1 MGLYKIEA
9 FREGQPVT
17 KNPFSVEVCDP
28 SKVRLANVHEG
39 VIGREQNFRVDCTR
53 AGRGEIA
60 ITIRT
65 GETEVQRNVKELAS
79 GVFDVSFV
87 PLVDRPH
94 YLDVRY
100 NGYHVPACPQLVEIR
115 DPKQTIIV
123 HGQGL
128 KSCVPKA
135 VTSFLIETG
144 GFAAAK
150 DFDVIITD
158 PVGSPL
164 PVKCYQQKDG
174 SLVAE
179 FVPHHVGTHKID
191 VLYLDAHVSG
201 SPFVSEAFDASKV
214 ILQRVRTANYIVNE
228 KISFSLNRKDAGY
241 AELDVTVTS
250 PLGRHLPIEVIG
262 TPDNEGEVVEFI
274 PTVVGK
280 YKIAIMFGGSEVPG
294 SPLTFVVLEGAFPI
308 IDGSGVKF
316 GLVNELAH
324 FLIDARGL
332 HGVPEVKVDGPETE
346 PKVTIHEEHGIFKAT
361 YLPAEV
367 GVFDVRVSWNGRD
380 LPGSPFHPQ
389 IVDLNKVRP
398 IGGWENLLNEN
409 KKIVLARNEDKKIS
423 FDTQG
428 AGPGKVRAT
437 VKFPDG
443 EIADAP
449 VEQTSAHKF
458 RLTVPSR
465 TDGEYS
471 LSLYFADH
479 LLPSSPITCYTHE
492 PHHITN
498 HNHATSG
505 ECATVVLRGHGLA
518 GARVGEETEFV
529 IDGNDAGNG
538 QPDIT
543 LTGVKADIP
552 IRVTQV
558 SHNVFKATYTPSV
571 PGEHLFHTAPHPVTL
586 LSLSSQELTC

>member
-1 MGLYKIEA
+1 MEYTPREVGIYKIEA
-9 FREGQPVT
+9 FRDGIPVT

-28 SKVRLANVHEG
+28 SKVRLVNVNEG
-39 VIGREQNFRVDCTR
+39 VIGREQRFRVDSTR
-53 AGRGEIA
+53 AGRGDMTV
-60 ITIRT
+60 TIRS
-65 GETEVQRNVKELAS
+65 GDTEVHHAVKEVSA
-79 GVFDVSFV
+79 GVFDVCFT
-87 PLVDRPH
+87 PQADRPH
-94 YLDVRY
+94 YLDIRY
-100 NGYHVPACPQLVEIR
+100 NGYHIPSCPRLVEIR

-128 KSCVPKA
+128 KSCVPKS

-150 DFDVIITD
+150 DFDIIITD

-179 FVPHHVGTHKID
+179 YVPQYVGSHKID

-201 SPFVSEAFDASKV
+201 SPFVSEAFDATKV
-214 ILQRVRTANYIVNE
+214 VLQRIRTTNYVLNE
-228 KISFSLNRKDAGY
+228 KISFCLSRKDAGY

-250 PLGRHLPIEVIG
+250 PLGRHLPIEVTG

-274 PTVVGK
+274 PTAVGK
-280 YKIAIMFGGSEVPG
+280 YKIAITFGTVEVPG
-294 SPLTFVVLEGAFPI
+294 SPLTFIVSEGTFPT

-316 GLVNELAH
+316 GFVNDLAH

-346 PKVTIHEEHGIFKAT
+346 PKVTIHEENGIFKAT

-367 GVFDVRVSWNGRD
+367 GVFDVRVTWNGRD
-380 LPGSPFHPQ
+380 MPGSPFHPQ

-398 IGGWENLLNEN
+398 IGGWENLLDSN
-409 KKIVLARNEDKKIS
+409 KRVLLVRNEDKKVS

-428 AGPGKVRAT
+428 AGPGKVRASI
-437 VKFPDG
+437 KFPDG
-443 EIADAP
+443 EIGDAV

-458 RLTVPSR
+458 RLTIPVR
-465 TDGEYS
+465 LDGEYS
-471 LSLYFADH
+471 VSLYFADH
-479 LLPSSPITCYTHE
+479 LLPVSPITCYTHE
-492 PHHITN
+492 PHASSSSSN
-498 HNHATSG
+498 GHAVSAD
-505 ECATVVLRGHGLA
+505 CATVVLRGHGLA

-538 QPDIT
+538 QPEIT

-558 SHNVFKATYTPSV
+558 KNNVFKATYTPSV
-571 PGEHLFHTAPHPVTL
+571 QGQHLLFLIPATAY
-586 LSLSSQELTC
+586 